1 LSGTGLS
8 QLTLGIKIYTK
19 PTCIMTD
26 DVTPFLVSEN
36 RTARQAMEQLEQTAE
51 KIIFVVDAEF
61 RLTGSLTDGDIRRWI
76 LSDGDLKVPVG
87 RICNRQPYTVDGGYL
102 PEAVRTD
109 MLDRNLNCVPV
120 LDASR
125 QITRLL
131 FWKELFQG
139 AVTSKPVRH
148 LNLPVVIMAGG
159 KGTRLAPFTN
169 VLPKPLI
176 PVGNQ
181 TVIEIIIE
189 QFLPYGLNRFQI
201 SVNYKAKI
209 LKSFFEELA
218 PSYTVTYLEENE
230 PRGTAGVLRALYAP
244 TAEPIIV
251 TNCDVLIR
259 ADYAELVA
267 FHAAN
272 NYDLTLVASLK
283 DYHIPYGVCEL
294 EKGGGL
300 ANITEKPLFSF
311 LVNTGMYVVRRD
323 KLGLIPEEAHC
334 DMPDLMQKIK
344 AVGGR
349 IGVYPVGDKAWIDTG
364 EWPEYRKALES
375 LDRMSMH
382 AFSS

>member
-1 LSGTGLS
+1 MN
-8 QLTLGIKIYTK
+8 Q
-19 PTCIMTD
+19 
-26 DVTPFLVSEN
+26 DVIPFLVPG
-36 RTARQAMEQLEQTAE
+36 THTVRQAMEQLEKNEE
-51 KIIFVVDAEF
+51 KIVFVVDAEYH
-61 RLTGSLTDGDIRRWI
+61 LAGSVTDGDIRRWI
-76 LSDGDLKVPVG
+76 LSDGDLKAPVA
-87 RICNRQPYTVDGGYL
+87 RICNHQPYTVDDDYL
-102 PEAVRTD
+102 PEVVRAD
-109 MLDRNLNCVPV
+109 MLDRNMNCVPV
-120 LDASR
+120 IDSTR
-125 QITRLL
+125 HITRLL

-139 AVTSKPVRH
+139 AVADKPVRH
-148 LNLPVVIMAGG
+148 LDLPVVIMAGG

-176 PVGNQ
+176 PVGNR
-181 TVIEIIIE
+181 TIIEIIID

-218 PSYTVTYLEENE
+218 PSYTVSYLEENE
-230 PRGTAGVLRALYAP
+230 PRGTAGVLRALCAP
-244 TAEPIIV
+244 TPEPILV

-267 FHAAN
+267 FHIAN
-272 NYDLTLVASLK
+272 DYDLTLVASLK

-300 ANITEKPLFSF
+300 AAITEKPMLNF

-323 KLGLIPEEAHC
+323 KLGLIPEDTRC
-334 DMPDLMQKIK
+334 DMTDLMQKIK

-349 IGVYPVGDKAWIDTG
+349 IGVFPVSDKAWVDTG
-364 EWPEYRKALES
+364 EWHEYQKAVES
-375 LDRMSMH
+375 LGRVNVR